1 MTSLLAA
8 ALFLTSPSAARIEL
22 GNGVVVA
29 IEPMRVQGRIAVVMS
44 ATGTGESV
52 ARKGQRHLLEHLV
65 ALGPHGDFDSR
76 IERMGGYLRAET
88 TREAVEIG
96 MDGPSLALETFLNV
110 VTEAAGP
117 FTFSQEQIVREAR
130 VIGEE
135 EAIRRPYTIHAAA
148 AWNLA
153 FGDGAPDPM
162 GDAAALAS
170 VTPDALATL
179 HAEVFD
185 PRTLVVAITGD
196 FSVEE
201 ATKLVYATLGTLPSR
216 RGDAPARFQPG
227 KRKDDLTVSVG
238 ARGGSRAA
246 VVSSLENLS
255 TLAKIAAGFAIQRS
269 GGRSLLLFTE
279 SFDQAVVTLWSER
292 PDWDSLDAD
301 AKATAAPFV
310 EAGIRDLARALSP
323 GSPFARARLEARLG
337 APTGVRATTYL
348 SSVAARL
355 DPNEVLEAAAWFAEP
370 VAMQVRGR

>member
-8 ALFLTSPSAARIEL
+8 ALVLTIPSATRIEMD
-22 GNGVVVA
+22 NGVVVA
-29 IEPMRVQGRIAVVMS
+29 IEPMRVEGRIAVVMS
-44 ATGTGESV
+44 AAGTGETV

-65 ALGPHGDFDSR
+65 ALGPQGDFDSR
-76 IERMGGYLRAET
+76 IEKMGGYLRAET

-96 MDGPSLALETFLNV
+96 MDGPPLALETFLKV
-110 VTEAAGP
+110 VTEAARP
-117 FTFSQEQIVREAR
+117 FAFSQEQIAHEAK

-135 EAIRRPYTIHAAA
+135 EAIRRPYTVHAAA
-148 AWNLA
+148 AWDLA

-162 GDAAALAS
+162 GDAATLAS

-179 HAEVFD
+179 HSEVFD
-185 PRTLVVAITGD
+185 PRSLVVAITGD
-196 FSVEE
+196 VNVEE
-201 ATKLVYATLGTLPSR
+201 AKKLVYATLGTLPSR
-216 RGDAPARFQPG
+216 RGDAPAKFQPG
-227 KRKDDLTVSVG
+227 KRRDNLTVSTG
-238 ARGGSRAA
+238 AKGGSRAA
-246 VVSSLENLS
+246 VVSGLDNLS
-255 TLAKIAAGFAIQRS
+255 TMAKIAAGFALQRS
-269 GGRSLLLFTE
+269 SERSVLLFTE

-292 PDWDSLDAD
+292 PDWKSIDLNP
-301 AKATAAPFV
+301 KATAAPFV